1 MKMEVEIY
9 IKKGCPYCDRALNLL
24 GLAGVTPTVYDV
36 MVPQREPR
44 AREIANRI
52 HRDRLTVPQIFVDGQ
67 GIGGCSELEAIMFGG
82 AG

>member
-1 MKMEVEIY
+1 MEVEIY
-9 IKKGCPYCDRALNLL
+9 IKKGCPYCDRALSLL
-24 GLAGVTPTVYDV
+24 GLAGVNPTVYDV

-67 GIGGCSELEAIMFGG
+67 GIGE
-82 AG
+82 

>member
-9 IKKGCPYCDRALNLL
+9 IKKGCPYCDRALSLL
-24 GLAGVTPTVYDV
+24 GLAGVNPTVYDV

-67 GIGGCSELEAIMFGG
+67 GIGE
-82 AG
+82 